1 MVKFAIAF
9 VVSIRKGLEFE
20 KGGGGSVNILYIFG
34 LRLIILVGIYIKL

>member
-20 KGGGGSVNILYIFG
+20 KGGGSVNILYIFG